1 MRDMGNRSKGFT
13 LVELLTGVAVLAIT
27 LTLAG
32 PSFVG
37 MIKNNRISGASND
50 FVGALQLA
58 KTESAARTRPVSIC
72 KSNDDATGC
81 VGGGDW
87 QQGWLVFTD
96 IDADGNYDDGE
107 DTLIFIQEALH
118 EQITFGGTAG
128 VDTSVTFFP
137 SGTSSVTS
145 TEVLIM
151 CDERGYDDSALG
163 ILISITGRGNVV
175 KAEDSGQNA
184 CL

>member
-1 MRDMGNRSKGFT
+1 MREMGNQSKGFT
-13 LVELLTGVAVLAIT
+13 LLELLTGVTILAIT
-27 LTLAG
+27 MALAG
-32 PSFVG
+32 PSFVQ
-37 MIKNNRISGASND
+37 MIKDNRIDGATSD

-72 KSNDDATGC
+72 KSNDDATNC

-96 IDADGNYDDGE
+96 LNADGNIDGDD
-107 DTLIFIQEALH
+107 TIVFINEALH
-118 EQITFGGTAG
+118 EQLTFGGTAG
-128 VDTSVTFFP
+128 VTNFITFFP
-137 SGTSSVTS
+137 TGTTS
-145 TEVLIM
+145 ITSIEVLMM
-151 CDERGYDDSALG
+151 CDERGYDESAQG